1 MPLKSAASFRR
12 IAPWLALAAAVIGID
27 QISKWWMLTHFHY
40 MESLPV
46 TSFFNLYL
54 VFNPGAAFSFLA
66 DAGGWQKWFF
76 VALSSAV
83 SVWLLILLRQHTQ
96 HAKERLM
103 PTALSLILGG
113 AIGNVIDR
121 IRLDAVVDFL
131 DFHIAGHHY
140 PAFNLADSAI
150 CVGVALMLIH
160 QFFYAAKSH
169 D

>member
-1 MPLKSAASFRR
+1 MLRNPRLAIVR
-12 IAPWLALAAAVIGID
+12 WLALSVIVIAAD
-27 QISKWWMLTHFHY
+27 QISKLWMLMHFHY
-40 MESLPV
+40 LESLPV

-66 DAGGWQKWFF
+66 SAGGWQKWFF
-76 VALSSAV
+76 VVLSLGV
-83 SVWLLILLRQHTQ
+83 SVWLLVLLRR
-96 HAKERLM
+96 HAQERLM
-103 PTALSLILGG
+103 PAALSLILGG

-131 DFHIAGHHY
+131 DFHLAGHHY

-150 CVGVALMLIH
+150 FLGVVLMLMH
-160 QFFYAAKSH
+160 QFFFSAKSH

>member
-1 MPLKSAASFRR
+1 MPLKSATAFRP
-12 IAPWLALAAAVIGID
+12 IAPWLALAAVVIGID
-27 QISKWWMLTHFHY
+27 QLSKWWVLTHFHY

-46 TSFFNLYL
+46 ASFFNLYL

-83 SVWLLILLRQHTQ
+83 SVWLLTLLRQHTQ
-96 HAKERLM
+96 HANERLM

-131 DFHIAGHHY
+131 DFHLAGYHF
-140 PAFNLADSAI
+140 PAFNVADSAI
-150 CVGVALMLIH
+150 SIGVALMLVH
-160 QFFYAAKSH
+160 QLFFSAKPH